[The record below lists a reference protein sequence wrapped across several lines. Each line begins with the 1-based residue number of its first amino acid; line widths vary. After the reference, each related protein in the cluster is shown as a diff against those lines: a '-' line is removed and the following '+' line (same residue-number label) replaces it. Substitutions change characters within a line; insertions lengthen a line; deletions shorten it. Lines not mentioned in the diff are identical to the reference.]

1 MSLADEILA
10 VLDNPTRMWSHA
22 LRELSQ
28 EGQRLFLTLP
38 LLPQPILIDDLQVA
52 YTTQHFNKTEPFL
65 DSLRALDD
73 SFVSIS
79 AGTRNQRW
87 VDFWNPSLQD
97 FSHEYL
103 NQYTDWL
110 DSLLS
115 SPVYYEQIA
124 SVYELAMA
132 RRPGNWTLPP
142 RSSGPPYTAAFDEGA
157 QIYSGIHSWVVRQH
171 GVLLPKAIDLALSN
185 SIILNSAQYSRS
197 DHWVALQEIVE
208 MMLAYGDSINQT
220 KEQSFGLLIE
230 RALQPPGKSSAT
242 TIFAL
247 LREPRT
253 AELIERYSVDNP
265 MTVLRS
271 NILDKDIWKFA
282 LLSKIDQHLEIDSQE
297 SLTAWGNDYVE
308 YVHQVVENLSG
319 ETDWWRLDEAIRE
332 TEEVAFPLGVGAS
345 FCSV

>member
-132 RRPGNWTLPP
+132 IGKKSGLVTTYCCCTTPLKRFAASVLASAK
-142 RSSGPPYTAAFDEGA
+142 RS
-157 QIYSGIHSWVVRQH
+157 
-171 GVLLPKAIDLALSN
+171 
-185 SIILNSAQYSRS
+185 
-197 DHWVALQEIVE
+197 
-208 MMLAYGDSINQT
+208 
-220 KEQSFGLLIE
+220 
-230 RALQPPGKSSAT
+230 
-242 TIFAL
+242 
-247 LREPRT
+247 
-253 AELIERYSVDNP
+253 
-265 MTVLRS
+265 
-271 NILDKDIWKFA
+271 
-282 LLSKIDQHLEIDSQE
+282 
-297 SLTAWGNDYVE
+297 
-308 YVHQVVENLSG
+308 
-319 ETDWWRLDEAIRE
+319 
-332 TEEVAFPLGVGAS
+332 
-345 FCSV
+345 